1 MSRLAGA
8 ARAAARG
15 ALGLFVVGQLLFLL
29 TSNLL
34 SVEDAVRAA
43 LQKSPPAQRVAP
55 DLFDG
60 TGRAHAGLR
69 AVERLTRRWEELTG
83 QAQNW
88 QLFAPD
94 VADVVPFVAV
104 ELRWDDDRLPQSDA
118 SRVPPA
124 PPPPVLLLSEN
135 EPTDPDRF
143 LRVGH
148 FRLRR
153 YESTIDVAP
162 LPGKPFDPRGEEWAA
177 LVERATRD
185 GPEAMHAYLRWRT
198 AAFLR
203 DHPGLPPP
211 SQAVLLVRLYR
222 IPPPPGP
229 RPWDWEYLGQHRVA
243 RWLPGATAPPG
254 FLPVETYDPAGD
266 TFVRLRRWP

>member
-8 ARAAARG
+8 ARTAARG
-15 ALGLFVVGQLLFLL
+15 ALGLFVAGQLLFLL

-83 QAQNW
+83 QAQSW

-104 ELRWDDDRLPQSDA
+104 ELRWDGDRL
-118 SRVPPA
+118 
-124 PPPPVLLLSEN
+124 PPVLLLSEN
-135 EPTDPDRF
+135 EPADPRRF
-143 LRVGH
+143 FRLGH

-162 LPGKPFDPRGEEWAA
+162 LPGKPFEPRGEEWAA
-177 LVERATRD
+177 LVERATRE
-185 GPEAMHAYLRWRT
+185 GAEAMRAYLRWRL
-198 AAFLR
+198 AAFR
-203 DHPGLPPP
+203 RECPDLPPP
-211 SQAVLLVRLYR
+211 TQAVLLVRLYR

-229 RPWDWEYLGQHRVA
+229 RPWDWEYLGQHPVA
-243 RWLPGATAPPG
+243 CWLPGVPVPPG